1 MTLLFGAYLPSTGN
15 NVTDVVLRGLAVVG
29 AAAIGG
35 FGLGWLARLVARLM
49 VAKPLPRWATQVLR
63 VAGALTAGCITWLL
77 VFGSG
82 GPGFGF
88 GSGGGGWPFGGSE
101 PGRNG
106 SETKPARETSAAEPD
121 DSIMGA
127 GAVRV
132 EVLGDR
138 PEERIR
144 FYRVEGTKDRLTL
157 DQVRDAVRER
167 KKQAPPLK
175 AVVIVLYR
183 DSPDEPKAQ
192 VQDLLELAKDFKLRY
207 PIDRIDRPAPQ

>member
-1 MTLLFGAYLPSTGN
+1 MIFLIGDHLPSTGN
-15 NVTDVVLRGLAVVG
+15 AVTDIVLRSLAVAG
-29 AAAIGG
+29 GAAIGG
-35 FGLGWLARLVARLM
+35 FGLGWLAQITARLT
-49 VAKPLPRWATQVLR
+49 VVKPLPRWAIQVLR
-63 VAGALTAGCITWLL
+63 LAGGLTAGCIIWLW

-82 GPGFGF
+82 GPNFGF
-88 GSGGGGWPFGGSE
+88 GSGGGGWPFGGSQ
-101 PGRNG
+101 PGPNG
-106 SETKPARETSAAEPD
+106 GETKPARETTAVEPD

-127 GAVRV
+127 GALRI

-138 PEERIR
+138 PEERTR

-157 DQVRDAVRER
+157 DQVREAVRER
-167 KKQAPPLK
+167 KKQSPPPK

-192 VQDLLELAKDFKLRY
+192 VQDLLEMAKDFKLRY